1 MSCAMR
7 RSPRGSI
14 QRPKRGKKLKMP
26 PRMSPPATMIRI
38 QSLDGSRSQRMK
50 VPTFVGTER
59 SINVKYL
66 FSPTV
71 TEAMPN
77 PIRVSVKEPHRKML
91 LGTKPAGGRSVPR
104 SWLGSAFS
112 IAAAKRLHKRCAIK
126 QKPLGRYTE
135 RLFFAAPSLLVL
147 PPNSSRLLTPLFPR
161 ASGCQLIGGA
171 DETNDD
177 SPAAVFFNE
186 CRIPTCPRAVSGM
199 ADGRRGSWAA
209 LSSSVRA
216 AV

>member
-26 PRMSPPATMIRI
+26 PRMSTPATMIRI

-91 LGTKPAGGRSVPR
+91 LGTKPTGGEVFPWDRIS
-104 SWLGSAFS
+104 
-112 IAAAKRLHKRCAIK
+112 RLRQPSDFTRDAPIK

-161 ASGCQLIGGA
+161 ASGCQL
-171 DETNDD
+171 
-177 SPAAVFFNE
+177 
-186 CRIPTCPRAVSGM
+186 
-199 ADGRRGSWAA
+199 
-209 LSSSVRA
+209 
-216 AV
+216 

>member
-1 MSCAMR
+1 MST
-7 RSPRGSI
+7 
-14 QRPKRGKKLKMP
+14 
-26 PRMSPPATMIRI
+26 PATMIRI
-38 QSLDGSRSQRMK
+38 QSLDGSRSQRIK

-71 TEAMPN
+71 TEAIEN
-77 PIRVSVKEPHRKML
+77 PIRVSVKEPHHKML
-91 LGTKPAGGRSVPR
+91 LGAKPTGGEVFPGRG
-104 SWLGSAFS
+104 WD
-112 IAAAKRLHKRCAIK
+112 RLSRLRQPSDFHKRCAIK

-177 SPAAVFFNE
+177 SPAAAFFNE
-186 CRIPTCPRAVSGM
+186 CRIPTCPKAVSGV
-199 ADGRRGSWAA
+199 ADGSKRFMGGPLFPSAPPFDEGA
-209 LSSSVRA
+209 
-216 AV
+216 

>member
-91 LGTKPAGGRSVPR
+91 LGTKPAGGEVFPGRG
-104 SWLGSAFS
+104 WD
-112 IAAAKRLHKRCAIK
+112 RLS
-126 QKPLGRYTE
+126 
-135 RLFFAAPSLLVL
+135 RLRQPSDFTRDAPSNKSRSGVT
-147 PPNSSRLLTPLFPR
+147 PNGFSSRLPVSWFCRPTQAASSPLCSPR
-161 ASGCQLIGGA
+161 R
-171 DETNDD
+171 
-177 SPAAVFFNE
+177 P
-186 CRIPTCPRAVSGM
+186 AVS
-199 ADGRRGSWAA
+199 
-209 LSSSVRA
+209 
-216 AV
+216 